1 MWQILYYSC
10 SEINQLF
17 FLGDTMS
24 KMTAET
30 VRVEL
35 LLTDAR
41 GVYIP
46 RDFGKMFE
54 GDSKIVNSKGEAD
67 KKLTELVNGL
77 VDQEPY
83 GDDSEGYWEDWT
95 QVLDHVYL
103 KGENGDLWSLHQDGD
118 LRAINQN
125 DLDKLDDDES
135 EKFWEMFSC

>member
-1 MWQILYYSC
+1 
-10 SEINQLF
+10 
-17 FLGDTMS
+17 MS

-54 GDSKIVNSKGEAD
+54 DDDKIVNRNGEAD
-67 KKLTELVNGL
+67 KTLTELVNNL

-95 QVLDHVYL
+95 RVLDNVHL
-103 KGENGDLWSLHQDGD
+103 KGENEDLWSLHQDGD

-135 EKFWEMFSC
+135 EKFWNMFSC